1 MADPVFLPIDMDGIL
16 RAMPPTVPSIPMVFD
31 SPHSGLVIPPF
42 ERAVSDELV
51 RVASDTHVDELFDF
65 APSIGAPFLIAHFPR
80 SFLDLNRSVMDIDL
94 EMIEGHWPHP
104 VRDSASARRG
114 MGLVWRYAW
123 GDTPMYARKLTVSE
137 MADRIDTYWR
147 PYHDTLV
154 SLLDQTHAAH
164 GKVYHINCHSMP
176 AVGHALS
183 PDPAGTVRK
192 DIVIGDYDGQACE
205 PDFVNLVIET
215 LRGFGYTVSLNIPF
229 RGAELVSAYSLPG
242 KARHSIQIELN
253 RKLYMDEATR
263 DKTKNFTVVKQDLER
278 LGQVMSEYVSQD
290 GQR

>member
-31 SPHSGLVIPPF
+31 SPHSGLIIPPF

-114 MGLVWRYAW
+114 MGLAWRYAW
-123 GDTPMYARKLTVSE
+123 GDTPMYARKLSVTE
-137 MADRIDTYWR
+137 MEDRIDTYWR
-147 PYHDTLV
+147 PYHDMLV

-205 PDFVNLVIET
+205 PDFVNLAVET
-215 LRGFGYTVSLNIPF
+215 LRGFGYSVSLNIPF
-229 RGAELVSAYSLPG
+229 RGAELVSAYSAPA
-242 KARHSIQIELN
+242 KERHAIQIELN
-253 RKLYMDEATR
+253 RKLYMDEVTR
-263 DKTKNFTVVKQDLER
+263 EKSANFAALSVDLER
-278 LGQVMSEYVSQD
+278 LGQVMSGYVSQKK
-290 GQR
+290 